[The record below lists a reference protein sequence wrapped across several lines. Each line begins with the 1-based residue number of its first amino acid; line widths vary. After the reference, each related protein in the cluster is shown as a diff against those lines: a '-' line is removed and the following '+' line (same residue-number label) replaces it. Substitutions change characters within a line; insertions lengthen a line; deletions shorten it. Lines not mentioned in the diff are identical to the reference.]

1 MRSFVI
7 AMLVTGL
14 AACSAGPPPEL
25 TASLQPAAPS
35 AGFQLG
41 GSIDSI
47 TVDKAAG
54 TVTVQGWNMFTP
66 ETRVQDLK
74 VFASN
79 AASIES
85 VTRRERPDVVEAIG
99 NEDLLHSG
107 FTLVLK
113 MQPEAELTQLCI
125 TQSDKHYGDRLLMS
139 YAGVTPT
146 CFSEG

>member
-1 MRSFVI
+1 MRSI
-7 AMLVTGL
+7 LTALLVAGL
-14 AACSAGPPPEL
+14 AACSGAAPPEL
-25 TASLQPAAPS
+25 TATLQPSAP
-35 AGFQLG
+35 GPGYQLG

-47 TVDKAAG
+47 TIDDAAG

-66 ETRVQDLK
+66 KTREQELK

-79 AASIES
+79 AAAIES
-85 VTRRERPDVVEAIG
+85 VTRSERPDVVEAIG

-107 FTLVLK
+107 FVLVLK
-113 MQPEAELTQLCI
+113 MQPDAELTQLCI

-139 YAGVTPT
+139 YVGVTPT